1 MSKHENETTDE
12 PKKMVKTYLTDDEH
26 RQLRHA
32 AAESEMNISEYVRD
46 ALMKAVRI
54 SNQEYL
60 DRENEKS
67 VFAEYLLR
75 RSDTLLQSHLDNRGL
90 ELFGGLI
97 DCMASQRSI
106 ENLPLSSGLSAIGLD
121 SEDD

>member
-1 MSKHENETTDE
+1 MSKHENDTTDE

-60 DRENEKS
+60 DRENEKK
-67 VFAEYLLR
+67 
-75 RSDTLLQSHLDNRGL
+75 RGN
-90 ELFGGLI
+90 
-97 DCMASQRSI
+97 QV
-106 ENLPLSSGLSAIGLD
+106 
-121 SEDD
+121 